1 VFARGIFD
9 LAMMYPTNSQPL
21 DVLVV
26 EDDPDQGGILVQALV
41 ASGFAAALVRNGD
54 AALDRL
60 TASPTLPGAL
70 VLDLQMP
77 GLNGWDLISVVRSYP
92 KLSALP
98 IIVVS
103 GHEAGEARDY
113 PRVTFM
119 HKPLDLQHFLG
130 TNKRL
135 VPRTP
140 PQRKAG

>member
-1 VFARGIFD
+1 
-9 LAMMYPTNSQPL
+9 MMYPANSQPL

-26 EDDPDQGGILVQALV
+26 EDDPDQGGILVHALG
-41 ASGFAAALVRNGD
+41 AAGFAAALARNGD

-60 TASPTLPGAL
+60 TASPNLPGVL

-98 IIVVS
+98 IVVVS

-119 HKPLDLQHFLG
+119 QKPLDLPHFLG
-130 TNKRL
+130 TIKRL

-140 PQRKAG
+140 TARKAG